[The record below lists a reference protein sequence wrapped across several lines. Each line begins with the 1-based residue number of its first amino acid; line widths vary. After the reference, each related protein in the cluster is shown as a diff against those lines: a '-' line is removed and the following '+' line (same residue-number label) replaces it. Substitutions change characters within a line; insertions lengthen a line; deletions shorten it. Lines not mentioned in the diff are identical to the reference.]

1 LQLTF
6 DASSLGIGGDSL
18 SVRQS
23 GWELAIHGPPNP
35 HKPYPESIGARGQP
49 FHDLAKAGLLTTGVL
64 ASHTAFIPSA
74 AAIISTLC
82 TLVLLRHA

>member
-64 ASHTAFIPSA
+64 ASTLHSFPPPLPSSA
-74 AAIISTLC
+74 PFA
-82 TLVLLRHA
+82 H